1 MTIRILLAD
10 DQDLV
15 RAGFQL
21 ILQSQPDFTVVA
33 QAADGEQAVALAA
46 QHEPDV
52 VLMDIRM
59 PRLDG
64 IAATQRVVAANPRTK
79 VLVLTTFDLDGYVY
93 DALVA
98 GASGFLLKDVSRADL
113 VAAVR
118 VLAAGEALLAPSI
131 TRRLLSDFVRARP
144 LSADISALESL
155 TARETDALLLLA
167 RGMSNADIAAAMF
180 VSEHTVKTHVGN
192 VFMKLGLRDRIH
204 AVIWA
209 YEHGIVAPGASG

>member
-167 RGMSNADIAAAMF
+167 RGLSNADIAAAMF